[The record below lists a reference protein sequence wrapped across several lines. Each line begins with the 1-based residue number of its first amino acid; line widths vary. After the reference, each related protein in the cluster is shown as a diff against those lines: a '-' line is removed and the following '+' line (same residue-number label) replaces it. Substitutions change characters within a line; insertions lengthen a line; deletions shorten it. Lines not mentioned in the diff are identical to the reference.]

1 MSGHSKWST
10 IKRKKGAND
19 AARAKLYTKIIR
31 ELTVAAREGG
41 GDEESNPRL
50 RTAVQ
55 NAKGAN
61 MPLDTMQR
69 AIRRGTG
76 DEPGT
81 VYEPSVYEGYGPS
94 GVAIIVETL
103 TDNKNRTVSEV
114 RHAFSKRGGSLGER
128 GAVSWMFDQK
138 GRVEVDA
145 GGASEEDVMLAV
157 MDAGGEDIQD
167 AEDVF
172 EVLCP
177 VESFEAVKKALDD
190 AGLTYQQASLA
201 WIPQNLLEVEGE
213 DVEKIVRLLE
223 DLEELDDVQR
233 VYSNFDVQ
241 EEELAKLLA

>member
-10 IKRKKGAND
+10 IKRKKGAAD
-19 AARAKLYTKIIR
+19 AARAKVFTKLIR

-41 GDEESNPRL
+41 GEEDANPRL

-69 AIRRGTG
+69 AIRRGAG

-81 VYEPSVYEGYGPS
+81 VYEPSVYEGYGPG
-94 GVAIIVETL
+94 GVAVIVETL

-114 RHAFSKRGGSLGER
+114 RHAFTKRGGNLGER

-138 GRVEVDA
+138 GLIHVNADGV
-145 GGASEEDVMLAV
+145 SEEDVLMAV
-157 MDAGGEDIQD
+157 MDVGGEDIQD
-167 AEDVF
+167 ADDVY

-177 VESFEAVKKALDD
+177 IEAFEDVKKALDESSM
-190 AGLTYQQASLA
+190 TYRQASLA
-201 WIPQNLLEVEGE
+201 WIPQNLLEVAGS
-213 DVEKIVRLLE
+213 DIQKIVQLLE
-223 DLEELDDVQR
+223 DLEDLDDVQK

-241 EEELAKLLA
+241 EEELAKLMA